1 MSKTS
6 MFCLAAAIATFTA
19 TSTFAGPAG
28 SGLGLTEEVSRRATA
43 ERTLKIIRD
52 DHPCVQRAAAILKTQ
67 TGVTSVKAGNDG
79 LRVTFRANQQA
90 AQQEAQIRAVV
101 SDACAKA

>member
-6 MFCLAAAIATFTA
+6 MFCLTAAIATIA
-19 TSTFAGPAG
+19 GSSALAGPAG
-28 SGLGLTEEVSRRATA
+28 SGLGLTEEVSRRAAA
-43 ERTLKIIRD
+43 ERTVKIVRD

-67 TGVTSVKAGNDG
+67 TGVTSVKARNDG
-79 LRVTFRANQQA
+79 IQVTFRANQQA

-101 SDACAKA
+101 SDACATA